1 MRIARVF
8 VSCFLYCCC
17 FFLPAN
23 ARSDYQNLSAKI
35 EAANRIRNDAVAID
49 SLFHIIR
56 EYRLLPQDD
65 LAAKNNLVF
74 RLSASQRF
82 DESLKLCH
90 DNISLSRKLQRDS
103 AECVYTKLLGITYYF
118 MKQNRQAKVWFE
130 KALAMAEQKGYHQ
143 IIYSCSNNIGG
154 ILIDEKDY
162 AGAEKPLLRALE
174 LMNQHGAKKEE
185 LFITRRLLA
194 TLYDYQGKPR
204 AAEDMYKATI
214 NASLA
219 EKDSIYA
226 AYAMT
231 FYADLLWKQQ
241 QYAKAIATGQKAI
254 EIERRN
260 SDKNALL
267 TSLILQRK
275 YIIGQRDFKELAS
288 LDSEIIAEQKLLFS
302 TDLNKEISETEVK
315 YKTAE
320 IVYQKQLGEL
330 AAKKKQQLTMV
341 VFTGVILLG
350 TLLFV
355 IVYQRN
361 RARQQSQLEAEKT
374 KAIIMGEEQERL
386 RMAREL
392 HDGVGQMMSAAK
404 MNLSA
409 LEQPLQLPDEATA
422 RKYQQVIS
430 LVDTSCA
437 ELRNIAHN
445 LAPYSVQQLGFANAL
460 RNLVQKIDQEK
471 LAINL
476 FMDPLPEPL
485 DEVRAS
491 TLFRVIQECIN
502 NVLKHADAHNL
513 DIAVICE
520 KERLSVSIE
529 DDGKGFDTQDT
540 DSSAGIGMENIR
552 KRIRYLDGT
561 VEWDS
566 APGKGTLV
574 AISIP
579 LKM

>member
-1 MRIARVF
+1 MRIARAF
-8 VSCFLYCCC
+8 VSWFLCCCC
-17 FFLPAN
+17 FFLPAK
-23 ARSDYQNLSAKI
+23 AGSGHQDLSAKI
-35 EAANRIRNDAVAID
+35 EAANKIRNDAVAID

-56 EYRLLPQDD
+56 NNRLSAQDD
-65 LAAKNNLVF
+65 LAAKNSLVF

-90 DNISLSRKLQRDS
+90 DNISLARKAQQDS

-118 MKQNRQAKVWFE
+118 MKQNRQAQVWFE
-130 KALAMAEQKGYHQ
+130 KALAMAERKGYHQ
-143 IIYSCSNNIGG
+143 IIYSCNNNIGG

-162 AGAEKPLLRALE
+162 TRAERPLLRALE
-174 LMNQHGAKKEE
+174 LMNKQGAKKEE

-194 TLYDYQGKPR
+194 TLYDYQGKPG
-204 AAEDMYKATI
+204 AAENMYKATI
-214 NASLA
+214 EASLA
-219 EKDSIYA
+219 ENDSIYA

-231 FYADLLWKQQ
+231 FYADLLWKQK

-260 SDKNALL
+260 NDKNALL
-267 TSLILQRK
+267 TSLMLQRK

-288 LDSEIIAEQKLLFS
+288 LDSEIIAEQKQLFS

-330 AAKKKQQLTMV
+330 EAKKKQQLTMV

-350 TLLFV
+350 TMLFV
-355 IVYQRN
+355 ILYQRN
-361 RARQQSQLEAEKT
+361 RARLQSQLEAEKT
-374 KAIIMGEEQERL
+374 KAVIIGEEQERL
-386 RMAREL
+386 RMAGEL

-409 LEQPLQLPDEATA
+409 LEQQLQLSDEDSA

-445 LAPYSVQQLGFANAL
+445 LAPYSVQQLGFADAL
-460 RNLVQKIDQEK
+460 KNLVQKIDQEK

-476 FMDPLPEPL
+476 FIDPLPEPL
-485 DEVRAS
+485 DEVTAS

-513 DIAVICE
+513 DIAVISE
-520 KERLSVSIE
+520 KEGLSVSVE

-540 DSSAGIGMENIR
+540 GGSAGIGMENIR

-566 APGKGTLV
+566 SPGKGTLV
-574 AISIP
+574 AINIP
-579 LKM
+579 LKF